1 MIVNTTPSQ
10 DTVNQGS
17 IIIRALSSITLEQAD
32 TITQAVR
39 ASGQSWNIETFD
51 DYDGYLSIL
60 LEPSLDDD
68 RVPAFFI
75 GGTAQHL
82 ELFEVHGDDILAI
95 ASFSQAVQL
104 SARLSSLIGY

>member
-10 DTVNQGS
+10 DTANQGS
-17 IIIRALSSITLEQAD
+17 IIIRALSSITLQQAD

-39 ASGQSWNIETFD
+39 ASGQRWIVETFD

-60 LEPSLDDD
+60 LEPSVDDD
-68 RVPAFFI
+68 RHPAFFI
-75 GGTAQHL
+75 AGTAQHL
-82 ELFEVHGDDILAI
+82 ELFEAHDDKVLPI
-95 ASFSQAVQL
+95 ASFSEVDQL